1 MPPAELGSVKSA
13 MRVLDL
19 FEYLRRWNAAQTH
32 TQIADQL
39 RIPKSSLTQLLKTL
53 VNRGYLE
60 YDPVGKV
67 YFLGPAVVALGQRS
81 AETSD
86 LVEVSE
92 NVLAEIARTTSETCA
107 LNVLKGDHSEVMA
120 TANGNHRLHYS
131 MRVGDMAPLYATSGG
146 KALLAYLPE
155 EMRQDYFSRVRFEAI
170 TTRTIRNVTELD
182 KEITQIRLS
191 GVAFV
196 TEEFTPGIAGM
207 ALPILSRSGFPLAAI
222 NIALPVARYNAD
234 LKQRCLT
241 ALETAVRLI
250 RQRAGL
256 D

>member
-32 TQIADQL
+32 TQIAAQL
-39 RIPKSSLTQLLKTL
+39 GIPKSSLTQLLKTL

-60 YDPVGKV
+60 YDPIGKG

-81 AETSD
+81 AETRD
-86 LVEVSE
+86 LVEVAE

-120 TANGNHRLHYS
+120 TANGTHRLHYS

-146 KALLAYLPE
+146 KALLAYLPD
-155 EMRQDYFSRVRFEAI
+155 EMRQDYLSRVHFEAI
-170 TTRTIRNVTELD
+170 TPRTIGSVAALD
-182 KEITQIRLS
+182 NEIAEIRRG

-222 NIALPVARYNAD
+222 NIALPVARYDAE

-241 ALETAVRLI
+241 ALETAVKLI
-250 RQRAGL
+250 RQRAGV